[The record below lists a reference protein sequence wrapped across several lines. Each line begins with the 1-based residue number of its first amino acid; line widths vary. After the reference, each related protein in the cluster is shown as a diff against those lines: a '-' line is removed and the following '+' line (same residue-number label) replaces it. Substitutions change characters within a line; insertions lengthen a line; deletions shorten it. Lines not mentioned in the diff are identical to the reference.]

1 MASAYL
7 GVCLMPPLFGVLANH
22 ISTGLFPFFLLAVL
36 LAMLLTHER
45 LLRVSRTAQS

>member
-1 MASAYL
+1 MASAYT
-7 GVCLMPPLFGVLANH
+7 GVCVMPPLFGLIANH
-22 ISTGLFPFFLLAVL
+22 LSTGLFPLFLLAVL